1 MSGRRYPL
9 SIYVYSGEGRFL
21 IEPIVDHEGG
31 FGVASHEV
39 ITIENDSADGYVLGE
54 KIQSTIEYIKKS
66 PLVTLTVY
74 ELNKNPVWKENSKYK
89 SEVSFWK
96 NNLTACIRIAE
107 VGSYKISSL
116 KRSAMSKMYAGAIKE
131 IELSPGSD
139 EETIGNAILDVFK
152 AAEDY
157 YASGDDDEL
166 SPPRTIELLDGSRLK
181 FYEPDDY
188 RFTDEQDA
196 HAAEIY
202 QAYSYAT
209 NEGDDP
215 FAYMCLGI
223 AAELDC
229 DITKEHIESV
239 WTRLYGEPAS
249 FSVKEGE
256 YGIFTHRAE
265 FKNKDNRVISYL
277 KQMSDN
283 LLLDC
288 TLVIESP
295 GRHTRAIKTLVKAH
309 DKLMSD
315 CKFVK

>member
-1 MSGRRYPL
+1 MRKRIYPL
-9 SIYVYSGEGRFL
+9 FIEVFKGEGRYL
-21 IEPIVDHEGG
+21 IIPYVEAENGLG
-31 FGVASHEV
+31 YASHDV
-39 ITIENDSADGYVLGE
+39 IVIEDTHNAISLGE
-54 KIQSTIEYIKKS
+54 KIRCMVGYIEHS
-66 PLVTLTVY
+66 PFLPMSPYQVA
-74 ELNKNPVWKENSKYK
+74 KNPVWKDNSRYR
-89 SEVSFWK
+89 SEVAFWK
-96 NNLTACIRIAE
+96 NNYAVWIDISEA
-107 VGSYKISSL
+107 GGYSISSR
-116 KRSAMSKMYAGAIKE
+116 KRSVMSKMYAGAIKE

-166 SPPRTIELLDGSRLK
+166 SPPRAIELLDGSRLK

-188 RFTDEQDA
+188 HFTDEQDI

-215 FAYMCLGI
+215 FAYICLGI
-223 AAELDC
+223 AAELNC
-229 DITKEHIESV
+229 DISKEHIESV
-239 WTRLYGEPAS
+239 WTRLYGEPTS
-249 FSVKEGE
+249 FSAKEGE
-256 YGIFTHRAE
+256 FGIFTHRAE

-277 KQMSDN
+277 KQMSDD

-295 GRHTRAIKTLVKAH
+295 GRHTRAIKTLLKAH